1 MSKILVD
8 TIDTRSGTSNLT
20 IGSSNTSQITLK
32 SGATLTNFPN
42 NTPAFA
48 ANLASDFTATEDAA
62 VKVAFATEKFDTDGK
77 YDNSTNYRFTPGVA
91 GKYYCYLRI
100 GFKEHNTS
108 TGSVSA
114 DAEIDARIYK
124 NGSSISHSGN
134 HSAVSSLQGVISVFT
149 AVIEDFNTTDYIEA
163 YVGLQNN
170 DVNANLLSNAAYN
183 EFGAFRLGT

>member
-1 MSKILVD
+1 MSTIEVNTVD
-8 TIDTRSGTSNLT
+8 SVGSTLT
-20 IGSSNTSQITLK
+20 IGSTNTSTIALK